1 MMLLFLQAATS
12 CDKHF
17 FEYEGDCE
25 VRWSLRF
32 VYDMNLKW
40 ADVFPSDVKSQNL
53 TANLYVFNN
62 DGLFIKGDK
71 VNSEALLSGDCQV
84 DLDLPTNRTYQFLAW
99 CGLNNIN
106 ADYGSFSVPE
116 PVAGVTTITDM
127 DCLLQT
133 QGKTDNGEQISNRQL
148 PFLYHGYLEK
158 YLTDNHDG
166 THYVENVYLTKDTNH
181 IRVMLQQ
188 ISGDISDEEV
198 EISLTAEN
206 GYLNWANN
214 PIGDTKIEYTPWD
227 IYTDILAVG
236 SSGDEIKNYYG
247 VIADLSTSRLMADR
261 LNDIFLTVRRKDDGK
276 LIFKVPMIQYSLTE
290 KKYYEKTYNTT
301 MSNQE
306 FLDRQ
311 DEYVMTFF
319 INETLDNWLYAVIEI
334 LEWREVI
341 HNYQIE
347 D

>member
-1 MMLLFLQAATS
+1 MLLLLPAATS

-25 VRWSLRF
+25 VTWSLRL
-32 VYDMNLKW
+32 VYDLNLKW
-40 ADVFPSDVKSQNL
+40 ADIFPSDVKSQNL
-53 TANLYVFNN
+53 PVNLYVFDN
-62 DGLFIKGDK
+62 DGLFVKQYNISSD
-71 VNSEALLSGDCQV
+71 VLLSRNCEIE
-84 DLDLPTNRTYQFLAW
+84 LDLPTNRTYQFLAW
-99 CGLNNIN
+99 CGLYNLN

-133 QGKTDNGEQISNRQL
+133 QGNTETGEQISNLQL
-148 PFLYHGYLEK
+148 PFLYHGYLK
-158 YLTDNHDG
+158 QYLTDNHDG
-166 THYVENVYLTKDTNH
+166 THYVENLYLTKDTNH

-188 ISGDISDEEV
+188 VSGDISAEDVEV
-198 EISLTAEN
+198 SLTDEN
-206 GYLNWANN
+206 GNLNWQND
-214 PIGDTKIEYTPWD
+214 PIGNTKIEYSPWD
-227 IYTDILAVG
+227 INTDILAVG
-236 SSGDEIKNYYG
+236 NSGGEIKNYYG

-261 LNDIFLTVRRKDDGK
+261 INDIFLTVRRKDDGK
-276 LIFKVPMIQYSLTE
+276 IIFKVPMIQYSLTE
-290 KKYYEKTYNTT
+290 KRYYEKTYNKT

-319 INETLDNWLYAVIEI
+319 INENLDNWLYAVIEI

-341 HNYQIE
+341 HNYE
-347 D
+347 NKN